1 MGGMVST
8 IFGGGT
14 KKAMKKGN
22 ALMTDMFQQG
32 KDLLMP
38 FASGGAGAFG
48 AMGNMLGLG
57 GTDAQNE
64 GFNNYMKSTGTKFML
79 DTGSKAITGSAAAKG
94 LLNSGATAKALT
106 EFGQNL
112 ATTKSQQYFQ
122 NLGGMA
128 QVGAGAAGNVAQS
141 GNAMASNVAQNR
153 MQNAS
158 NMADAWG
165 SMFNLGLG
173 IAGMPGM

>member
-1 MGGMVST
+1 MGGLVSSL
-8 IFGGGT
+8 FGGGT

-32 KDLLMP
+32 KELLMP
-38 FASGGAGAFG
+38 FASGGQGAFS

-57 GTDAQNE
+57 GTEAQDA
-64 GFNNYMKSTGTKFML
+64 GFKNFMNSTGTKFML

-112 ATTKSQQYFQ
+112 ASTKSQQYFG
-122 NLGGMA
+122 NLAGMA
-128 QVGAGAAGNVAQS
+128 GMGANAAGNVAQS
-141 GNAMASNVAQNR
+141 GNAMAGNIAQNR

-165 SMFNLGLG
+165 SVFNLGLG
-173 IAGMPGM
+173 IAGL